1 MGTTTYKYSSGAF
14 TSAKST
20 AKGPGGR
27 KYNQSLGQRS
37 VYERSAG
44 IGLQDIPV
52 AAGSEQRFEATIEE
66 SGQFCLISDFNT
78 VDGNGFLYD
87 VATEFIIYTDET
99 SIALVLEEMQEGQ
112 MTIINEIIPYS
123 YSGAGEGNELIELL
137 YNGYN
142 GLLSPSITIG
152 EDSFLGLF
160 DYYTYTVVLNTQE
173 ASGLQDRFGSS
184 SGQDATQI
192 INSSISTAA
201 AEVINSYQSK
211 RMIYNRVPSE
221 KVDPHAYRVSV
232 QINAESS
239 ADSADSAAT
248 TTSGGGY

>member
-1 MGTTTYKYSSGAF
+1 
-14 TSAKST
+14 
-20 AKGPGGR
+20 
-27 KYNQSLGQRS
+27 
-37 VYERSAG
+37 
-44 IGLQDIPV
+44 
-52 AAGSEQRFEATIEE
+52 
-66 SGQFCLISDFNT
+66 
-78 VDGNGFLYD
+78 
-87 VATEFIIYTDET
+87 
-99 SIALVLEEMQEGQ
+99 

-239 ADSADSAAT
+239 ADSAAT